1 MDLERATPA
10 EFGQSLSGIGV
21 NLLCRDVRA
30 MAAFAAEVLG
40 MGVHRLSDD
49 FAILSHDSMLMQLH
63 ADPTFR
69 AHPLIDLLPENPPR
83 GTGVQLYLFG
93 ADPDMAC
100 ARAAAM
106 EPEAG
111 GVVLEPPTDK
121 PHGLREATILS
132 PEGYAFSPAR
142 RLPMATPPA
151 EPPAADA
158 P

>member
-10 EFGQSLSGIGV
+10 EFGQSLSGVGV

-30 MAAFAAEVLG
+30 MAAFAAQVLE

-49 FAILSHDSMLMQLH
+49 FAILSHDSVLLQLH

-83 GTGVQLYLFG
+83 GAGVQLYLFDV
-93 ADPDMAC
+93 DPDAAC
-100 ARAAAM
+100 ARAGAM
-106 EPEAG
+106 GPEAG
-111 GVVLEPPTDK
+111 GIVMEPPTDK

-142 RLPMATPPA
+142 RLPMAAPSPA
-151 EPPAADA
+151 PDIP
-158 P
+158 

>member
-30 MAAFAAEVLG
+30 MAAFAAEVLE

-49 FAILSHDSMLMQLH
+49 FAILRHESVLMQLH

-83 GTGVQLYLFG
+83 GAGAQLYLFG
-93 ADPDMAC
+93 VDPDMAC
-100 ARAAAM
+100 ARANAM
-106 EPEAG
+106 GVEAG
-111 GVVLEPPTDK
+111 GVILQPPTDK

-142 RLPMATPPA
+142 RLPMTAPSPA
-151 EPPAADA
+151 PDVP
-158 P
+158 